1 MPPELVSLS
10 EGPDI
15 LLDKPIMLLGRHH
28 ECDIQLNSRK
38 VSRRHCCIA
47 QVEDYLVVRD
57 LQSTN
62 GIRINGEKVIEGEI
76 HPGDELTIGN
86 FSYKIRWPGHPAQPA
101 EESELLT
108 SPSKAAM
115 AKLVGTMEDESMESY
130 EEPVALRESSFDF
143 GPGIRKLEKPIT
155 GKEPVPNSSIER
167 KGKMEDQPPSIILPE
182 NLDLRP
188 FSDEASREKKE
199 AKQEEPGEP

>member
-1 MPPELVSLS
+1 MAMPPEMVSLS

-47 QVEDYLVVRD
+47 QVQDFLVVRD

-62 GIRINGEKVIEGEI
+62 GIRINGEKVLEGRLN
-76 HPGDELTIGN
+76 PGDELTVGN
-86 FSYKIRWPGHPAQPA
+86 FSYKIRWHGHPSQPVSEGEIA
-101 EESELLT
+101 DRPENSESEILT
-108 SPSKAAM
+108 GKPGDASQDSR
-115 AKLVGTMEDESMESY
+115 
-130 EEPVALRESSFDF
+130 EEPVALRDSVLGPAADVKVAKASS
-143 GPGIRKLEKPIT
+143 EKD
-155 GKEPVPNSSIER
+155 SSAER
-167 KGKMEDQPPSIILPE
+167 KRLMEDMPPSLILPD

-188 FSDEASREKKE
+188 FSDEVPNDKKD
-199 AKQEEPGEP
+199 A